1 MLNMQSKN
9 KLLKFIGSK
18 KSIYLVRSENKITIY
33 AAFIIK
39 PFKVT
44 KEGEENQYRR
54 YRYQAEEQKRKDP
67 LFSVLN
73 EVKLLNTSLHRMFI
87 PANVRK
93 KGNGSSL
100 KTKEKNS
107 SSLID
112 ELFEEEEG
120 LINVALSFF
129 VLKVWNEYDLT
140 KTFHSIEDI
149 VDDFVLRMQNE
160 LKPKLE
166 GLGKIGRL
174 LGETLKELVLY
185 NSLNHK
191 NFLSTHK
198 NIFSD
203 LTKEY
208 SVIQKNEEFQKSFL
222 PGPAV
227 DKRPDSYF
235 SFPTGIESDD
245 DSLLGLSEVET
256 PVGLPK
262 NMSYPLLISGDKK
275 TREIMTCK
283 ILEQKKRFIV
293 LDPRSNLE
301 FKERINSSF
310 EYLTL
315 GDNLKFNVLT
325 PVTEESYISEQLSS
339 QYLSNFIEIVRSITN
354 VRDDISVLLR
364 DLIEFYVNEYQEE
377 QEDILFPRHDAP
389 VTLDDLYS
397 MLTIEPGGLV
407 ITDFQLSTIK
417 ALINDI
423 KDLSISSNTM
433 INDKR
438 GLEQLIKN
446 NYIID
451 FSPQGF
457 KIQKLFLYTFLLQ
470 LTVLSQLLEIED
482 EILIYIDDAE
492 LFFSRE
498 IEKTILSHVLK
509 KLENS
514 PFKLIFSTPYPSQL
528 ASPVFDLTYNRII
541 GNLKSARCV
550 KLISDT
556 HGLEKNQQDFVRR
569 LPKNNFLL
577 IREDLHEKPLL
588 LKFYKEDIERHET
601 LLINRKMK
609 GVKDEKNVSVDETQ
623 LHVSLDDYSEYFPI
637 IIDILDKL
645 ASKANRGINTE
656 SLVKLFP
663 KWEEEK
669 MRTAVSLLELY
680 GYIFYETV
688 NKKGKGEYWT
698 KITPRG
704 KKFLEK
710 LKFTTL
716 IDAQNKEIDKQEFD
730 EEEILSDFI
739 EGENIKV
746 NDIEYFESKID
757 LKKIQKLRKK
767 MSMIRDS
774 DEQNNA
780 KLVGLKETLLKIL
793 QLIEDFFQ
801 EETMRLNKFLNSLEV
816 ILKEKTSLKKL
827 PEKAVSR
834 IFLKAFSVVDT
845 IQIRAN
851 YEENSNSIQNE
862 GFIEKVIENELN
874 SEKWKDF
881 DRDVFLTEI
890 PELSLIGKENKNIT
904 NLLNSEFS
912 DEVLEGLELTINL
925 PKDDFISAVNTTI
938 ASLLKIKTMFFPNLD
953 RDIYLEEIRSFF
965 NNSGLPEPFEQ
976 SQKLLWEYSVNS
988 KNDDVTSSF
997 SQKNRREIIESI
1009 KEEKDSFVFELN
1021 DKRKDNLVKQLIE
1034 SIRKRINNG

>member
-1 MLNMQSKN
+1 MLNIQSKN

-18 KSIYLVRSENKITIY
+18 KSIYLIRSESKITIY

-44 KEGEENQYRR
+44 KEGEDNYYKKYRN
-54 YRYQAEEQKRKDP
+54 QAEVQKRKDP

-73 EVKLLNTSLHRMFI
+73 ELKLLNTSLHRMFI

-93 KGNGSSL
+93 KGNGSNT

-107 SSLID
+107 TSLIE

-120 LINVALSFF
+120 LIDVALSFF

-140 KTFHSIEDI
+140 KTFHSMDDI

-166 GLGKIGRL
+166 GIGKIGRL

-191 NFLSTHK
+191 NFLSTSK

-222 PGPAV
+222 PGPSV

-235 SFPTGIESDD
+235 SFPTGIESDEN
-245 DSLLGLSEVET
+245 SLLGLSEVET
-256 PVGLPK
+256 PVGLPN
-262 NMSYPLLISGDKK
+262 NMLYPLLISGDKK
-275 TREIMTCK
+275 TREIMTCR
-283 ILEQKKRFIV
+283 ILEQKNRFIV

-377 QEDILFPRHDAP
+377 QENILFPRHDAP

-438 GLEQLIKN
+438 GLEQLIMS

-451 FSPQGF
+451 FSSQGF

-482 EILIYIDDAE
+482 EILIYVDDAE

-528 ASPVFDLTYNRII
+528 ASSVFDLTYNRII
-541 GNLKSARCV
+541 GNLKSARCI
-550 KLISDT
+550 KLVSDT

-577 IREDLHEKPLL
+577 IREDFHEKPLL

-601 LLINRKMK
+601 LLITRKK
-609 GVKDEKNVSVDETQ
+609 NGEKHEKNISVDETQ

-645 ASKANRGINTE
+645 TSKANRGINTE

-663 KWEEEK
+663 KWEEESVK
-669 MRTAVSLLELY
+669 TAVSLLELY

-716 IDAQNKEIDKQEFD
+716 IDSQNKEIDKQEID
-730 EEEILSDFI
+730 NEENLSDFI
-739 EGENIKV
+739 EDESIKISDIVNFEN
-746 NDIEYFESKID
+746 KID
-757 LKKIQKLRKK
+757 LKKIQKLRKE
-767 MSMIRDS
+767 MNFIRNS
-774 DEQNNA
+774 KRQISARLLE
-780 KLVGLKETLLKIL
+780 LKEILLEIL
-793 QLIEDFFQ
+793 HLIEDFY
-801 EETMRLNKFLNSLEV
+801 EDETKRLHNFLDSLEV
-816 ILKEKTSLKKL
+816 ILKEKTFLESL
-827 PEKAVSR
+827 PEKSVER
-834 IFLKAFSVVDT
+834 IYLKAFSLVDT
-845 IQIRAN
+845 IQVRAK
-851 YEENSNSIQNE
+851 YEESSFINYDDN
-862 GFIEKVIENELN
+862 FIEKIIENEL
-874 SEKWKDF
+874 SSDKWKNF

-890 PELSLIGKENKNIT
+890 PELSLIGKENQNIKD
-904 NLLNSEFS
+904 LLNSEFS

-925 PKDDFISAVNTTI
+925 PKDDFISAVKTTI
-938 ASLLKIKTMFFPNLD
+938 ASLLKIKSMFFPNLD
-953 RDIYLEEIRSFF
+953 RDIYLEEIKSFF

-976 SQKLLWEYSVNS
+976 SQKLLWEYSLNS
-988 KNDDVTSSF
+988 KNDDVSTSF
-997 SQKNRREIIESI
+997 SQKSRREIIESI
-1009 KEEKDSFVFELN
+1009 KEEENSFVFDLN
-1021 DKRKDNLVKQLIE
+1021 DKSKDNLVKQLIE
-1034 SIRKRINNG
+1034 SIRKRIKHG